1 MDFPPTDPKAQAGSA
16 AAAWGGAGIAW
27 VLERLG
33 IHAWSDVAAIV
44 ATVYTLMLIADWCWK
59 KWKGRYATDPG
70 NP

>member
-1 MDFPPTDPKAQAGSA
+1 M
-16 AAAWGGAGIAW
+16 
-27 VLERLG
+27 
-33 IHAWSDVAAIV
+33 V